1 MQELIKGSLKQIIV
15 DGDKPID
22 NHIHRTVR
30 PEEAGLRP
38 RGNREADFELDFD
51 DELSET
57 GEPKEKEPEPERPT
71 IDLREL
77 EELREH
83 YKREGE
89 EQAQSIK
96 RKAEIELARAREDAE
111 KIRQVAEDERMGK
124 LRTLEADTAK
134 AMEKA
139 RKDGFEIGYSE
150 GLQKGTDDGYVQG
163 LKKCKDT
170 LLDLKSL
177 CEDVEKEKATLMAE
191 NRRGIFDISMA
202 VAEKITMSVFSQKD
216 KQALEKMITE
226 AAREFRSAKSVR
238 VTLSRLDLSE
248 DVEADLKILEKCF
261 SDTVNVEFEVLEDAE
276 RGTLLVET
284 DSEILDAGV
293 STQLRM
299 IEELGKGKFRD
310 KEPDA
315 ADAGADEAEDIGE
328 AVKAEKPKKT
338 KKAKAAEAVAE
349 PVAEAA
355 EPAVEAAAEPV
366 AEVIAEPVAE
376 SAAEPAVEAASE
388 PVAEAAA
395 EPVVEAA
402 AEPVAEA
409 AAEPVV
415 EAAAKP
421 AAEAAAKPAVEAGSA
436 KMSQEEIAAL
446 LEQAAAVEAA
456 AEETAENI
464 AQEQEATE
472 EQ

>member
-1 MQELIKGSLKQIIV
+1 MRELIKGSIKSV
-15 DGDKPID
+15 VVEGDVPIN
-22 NHIHRTVR
+22 NHIHRSRSAEAETVQR
-30 PEEAGLRP
+30 R

-71 IDLREL
+71 IDMREL

-83 YKREGE
+83 YRREGE

-96 RKAEIELARAREDAE
+96 RKAEIELAKAKEDAD
-111 KIRQVAEDERMGK
+111 KIRQQAENQRMEK
-124 LRTLEADTAK
+124 LRAMEADTAK

-139 RKDGFEIGYSE
+139 KKDGFEIGYNE
-150 GLQKGTDDGYVQG
+150 GVQKGTDDGYVQG

-177 CEDVEKEKATLMAE
+177 CEGVEKEKAALMAE
-191 NRRGIFDISMA
+191 NRRSVFDMA
-202 VAEKITMSVFSQKD
+202 MSVAEKITAAVFNQKD

-226 AAREFRSAKSVR
+226 AAKEFRSAKSVR
-238 VTLSRLDLSE
+238 VTLSKLDLSE

-276 RGTLLVET
+276 RGTLLLET

-310 KEPDA
+310 REPEASDA
-315 ADAGADEAEDIGE
+315 EEAEELEE

-338 KKAKAAEAVAE
+338 KKAEKPKAAEEAEAAVQEAVAE
-349 PVAEAA
+349 AADIAAEAA
-355 EPAVEAAAEPV
+355 EAAVEEAAVVEEAAAE
-366 AEVIAEPVAE
+366 
-376 SAAEPAVEAASE
+376 
-388 PVAEAAA
+388 AEAA
-395 EPVVEAA
+395 E
-402 AEPVAEA
+402 
-409 AAEPVV
+409 
-415 EAAAKP
+415 
-421 AAEAAAKPAVEAGSA
+421 
-436 KMSQEEIAAL
+436 
-446 LEQAAAVEAA
+446 
-456 AEETAENI
+456 EETAENT